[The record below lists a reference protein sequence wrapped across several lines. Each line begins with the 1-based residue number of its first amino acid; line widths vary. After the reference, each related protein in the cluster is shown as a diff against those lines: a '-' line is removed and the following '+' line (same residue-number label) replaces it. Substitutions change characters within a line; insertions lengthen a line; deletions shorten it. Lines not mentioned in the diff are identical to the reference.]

1 MFKVF
6 ISDSIYRKII
16 TSEEKKASSERSYLY
31 KLLKKQPVQIV
42 TPEEEKIIQA
52 NPKEVLK
59 NPSSL
64 YILNI
69 SPKKASAIEDSYGV
83 MCISGENP
91 NIGKLIDIN
100 DDQTVDQHERIDKGW
115 DTVLKSIETLPSNAV
130 IITDRYLFKDEK
142 PDYGNGFDN
151 IKAILYEILPQQFK
165 GGEYHVTIVFD
176 NREKYNKYTFNG
188 IASKLEDIKQ
198 ELGRNYPI
206 MMEVL
211 GIAED
216 KETYYRLHNRRIYSN
231 YFVVKMDHKIAA
243 FNKNK
248 STTEQSIIPQQLFTL
263 NSLNE
268 KSTPPLKS
276 INQIISTLRSFS
288 KYIATLSD
296 HSVYFYAVNGKRME
310 RCYGIKNR
318 LLR

>member
-1 MFKVF
+1 MFKVY
-6 ISDSIYRKII
+6 ISDSIYQNIIIAEERK
-16 TSEEKKASSERSYLY
+16 SLSERSYLY
-31 KLLKKQPVQIV
+31 KLLKKQPVQILKPV
-42 TPEEEKIIQA
+42 EEMNILA
-52 NPKEVLK
+52 NPKEVLN

-69 SPKKASAIEDSYGV
+69 SPEEASAIEKSYGV
-83 MCISGENP
+83 MCLSSDSL
-91 NIGKLIDIN
+91 NIGKLIDVN
-100 DDQTVDQHERIDKGW
+100 DDQTVDQHERLGKGW
-115 DTVLKSIETLPSNAV
+115 DTVLNSVETLPSNAV

-176 NREKYNKYTFNG
+176 NREKYDKYTFNG
-188 IASKLEDIKQ
+188 IANKLEVIKQ

-243 FNKNK
+243 FNNNK

-263 NSLNE
+263 NSLNG

-276 INQIISTLRSFS
+276 INQIIRTLRSFS
-288 KYIATLSD
+288 KYIATLTN
-296 HSVYFYAVNGKRME
+296 HSVYFYAVNGKRMD

>member
-1 MFKVF
+1 MFKVY
-6 ISDSIYRKII
+6 ISDSIYQTII
-16 TSEEKKASSERSYLY
+16 TSEENKAPSEQSYLY
-31 KLLKKQPVQIV
+31 KLLKKQPIQILK
-42 TPEEEKIIQA
+42 PEDEKNIKE
-52 NPKEVLK
+52 NPASVLD
-59 NPSSL
+59 NPSAV

-69 SPKKASAIEDSYGV
+69 TPAEALAIQQSYGV
-83 MCISGENP
+83 MCLSGESL
-91 NIGKLIDIN
+91 NIGKLIDVN
-100 DDQTVDQHERIDKGW
+100 DDQTVNQYERLGKGW
-115 DTVLKSIETLPSNAV
+115 DTVLNSVEKLPSSAV

-142 PDYGNGFDN
+142 RDYGNGFDN

-165 GGEYHVTIVFD
+165 GGEYHVTIIFD
-176 NREKYNKYTFNG
+176 NREKYEKYTFNG
-188 IASKLEDIKQ
+188 IARKLEEIKQ
-198 ELGRNYPI
+198 KLGREYPI

-243 FNKNK
+243 FNENK

-263 NSLNE
+263 NSLNG

-276 INQIISTLRSFS
+276 ISQIISTLRSFS
-288 KYIATLSD
+288 KYISTLTD
-296 HSVYFYAVNGKRME
+296 HSVYFYAVNGKRMK

-318 LLR
+318 LLK